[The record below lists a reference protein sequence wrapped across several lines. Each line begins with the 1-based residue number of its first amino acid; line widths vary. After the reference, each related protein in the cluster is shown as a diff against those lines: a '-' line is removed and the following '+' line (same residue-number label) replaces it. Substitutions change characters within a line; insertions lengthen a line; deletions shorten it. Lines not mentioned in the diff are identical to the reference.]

1 MKICVSNIFKH
12 EYCFSLEDILILCG
26 RNGLEFLSIKHLMSI
41 SGPGEKIGGYEERST
56 MPSYNLLN
64 IIIAIKS
71 GELGLGLP
79 YGHNEV

>member
-1 MKICVSNIFKH
+1 
-12 EYCFSLEDILILCG
+12 
-26 RNGLEFLSIKHLMSI
+26 MSI